1 MKAIQNNKIN
11 IPTTEMGK
19 HTPHTAKK
27 SKTISEQNKN
37 NETNHKIYIY
47 ILVCIKIINKH
58 KLWFCC
64 DPVSFSKSPQK
75 TIKMTYN
82 HTIFKDRWLCG

>member
-11 IPTTEMGK
+11 IPTTEMEK
-19 HTPHTAKK
+19 HTCTPPKK

-37 NETNHKIYIY
+37 NETNHKKYIY
-47 ILVCIKIINKH
+47 NLVCIKIINKH

-64 DPVSFSKSPQK
+64 DPVSFSKSPKKNNKNDIQPH
-75 TIKMTYN
+75 N
-82 HTIFKDRWLCG
+82 F